1 MGFDFPSKYARH
13 LQSQKHKLTVEFS
26 FDGLALT
33 DTSHPVDVQVET
45 RYEGRTELN
54 ADTVPNQLARGKCIR
69 EFPITLLLF
78 CSVVLVW
85 PSEF

>member
-45 RYEGRTELN
+45 RYMKVLLN
-54 ADTVPNQLARGKCIR
+54 
-69 EFPITLLLF
+69 
-78 CSVVLVW
+78 
-85 PSEF
+85 